1 MSKKFSFF
9 GEKFPTTIAAFFEY
23 AKGGRFNYTY
33 TGNLNGDSSFQNNDL
48 LYIPES
54 SEVLQMQF
62 EGPGQ
67 AEAFETYILQD
78 DYLSENRGQYMDR
91 YGALATWR
99 GKWDVKILQDFNIQ
113 ISEEKVNTIQLSV
126 DILNFGNLINSDWG
140 VVQQPNNL
148 SPISIS
154 SIDANNVPTYKFDT
168 NLTET
173 FGYDS
178 SLNSRWKAQIGLRY
192 TF

>member
-33 TGNLNGDSSFQNNDL
+33 TGNLNVDSSFQNNDL

-148 SPISIS
+148 SPISI
-154 SIDANNVPTYKFDT
+154 IMIYCD
-168 NLTET
+168 L
-173 FGYDS
+173 
-178 SLNSRWKAQIGLRY
+178 L
-192 TF
+192 